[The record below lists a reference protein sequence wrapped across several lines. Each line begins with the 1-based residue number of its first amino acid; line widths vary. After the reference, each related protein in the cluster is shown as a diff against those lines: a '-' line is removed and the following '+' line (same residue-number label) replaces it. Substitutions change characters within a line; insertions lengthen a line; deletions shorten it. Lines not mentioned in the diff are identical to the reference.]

1 MCRINKT
8 NNDKV
13 RSRCFLQLLQY
24 LAAKTG
30 DISGPAAAAV
40 AAVRAALDQRPRVS
54 VKAFRSTVEKAVIDL
69 AEDAEVCSGYVTLVA
84 VPFQMLM
91 LS

>member
-24 LAAKTG
+24 LAAKQG

-40 AAVRAALDQRPRVS
+40 AAVRAALECPRIS
-54 VKAFRSTVEKAVIDL
+54 VKAFRKAVEKAVIDL
-69 AEDAEVCSGYVTLVA
+69 AEDAEVCSSYVTLVA
-84 VPFQMLM
+84 VPFQTLM